1 MKRTPLALAA
11 VVASVAFAGSASG
24 ISANRLVGS
33 TGPDSVARQAQHVRA
48 VLQDLIS
55 RGVAARRHV
64 FF

>member
-1 MKRTPLALAA
+1 VKYHLHFGAP
-11 VVASVAFAGSASG
+11 
-24 ISANRLVGS
+24 IRLKGS